1 MGFMDKVKAQ
11 TEVAMAKGQQA
22 MKEGQAKLDGMQAKK
37 ANDTLFRDLGEA
49 YYASQRSG
57 GPATAV
63 EAAMAALDAHA
74 AGEAAAAGGA
84 DPTAAGGASFSID
97 DV

>member
-22 MKEGQAKLDGMQAKK
+22 VKEGQARLDGMQAKK
-37 ANDTLFRDLGEA
+37 ANDHLLRDLGEA

-57 GPATAV
+57 GPASAV
-63 EAAMAALDAHA
+63 EAAMTALDAHA
-74 AGEAAAAGGA
+74 ASEESSGGGGA
-84 DPTAAGGASFSID
+84 DPTTGDTSFSID

>member
-22 MKEGQAKLDGMQAKK
+22 MKEGQARLDGMQAKK
-37 ANDTLFRDLGEA
+37 ANDALFRDLGEA

-74 AGEAAAAGGA
+74 ASETATDGGA
-84 DPTAAGGASFSID
+84 DPAAGGASFSID